1 MQYLLDCA
9 NAAKVAEVMEYF
21 PIVGVTTNPTFVT
34 REHAADGCA
43 ACRCG

>member
-21 PIVGVTTNPTFVT
+21 LIVGVTTNPTLLPVNRPNF
-34 REHAADGCA
+34 
-43 ACRCG
+43 CR